1 MRTTAIA
8 AACAALLG
16 VTAAPAATVTTAGGD
31 KVEIEVSVKARLVT
45 DDTAFTQGKHGY
57 YVFVASA
64 LEDGSIE
71 VEAIENAVECT
82 NVRPKFGRTVPTDG
96 GGFTKLAY
104 ATYYGPY
111 ATAKDARDVKV
122 AVAPCVPDAYVRAG
136 VIQRF

>member
-1 MRTTAIA
+1 MRATA
-8 AACAALLG
+8 
-16 VTAAPAATVTTAGGD
+16 VTALCAIFLGATAAGAATVTTAGGD
-31 KVEIEVSVKARLVT
+31 RIEIEVSVKARLMA
-45 DDTAFTQGKHGY
+45 DDAAFTQGRLGY

-64 LEDGSIE
+64 LDDGSIE
-71 VEAIENAVECT
+71 VGAIENALECT
-82 NVRPKFGRTVPTDG
+82 SVRPRFGRTVPSDA
-96 GGFTKLAY
+96 GFTRVAY